1 MFLVGIVGHRSHKYA
16 SSQVLSRDA
25 DVRQFS
31 GAAVFVHDACVLFSR
46 KDLFIFHKETFE
58 IGLLKFNS
66 AAALPFK
73 NVCVE
78 KVNSSKGAA
87 HGSKIFIV

>member
-1 MFLVGIVGHRSHKYA
+1 MFLVGIVGHRSHRYA

-31 GAAVFVHDACVLFSR
+31 VAAVFVHDACVLFSR

-73 NVCVE
+73 TCVL
-78 KVNSSKGAA
+78 KR
-87 HGSKIFIV
+87 